1 MYIDARSRR
10 ACGLCVLATCFQPVR
25 DVHTA
30 AHACLS
36 LPLAASPSNGTCRH
50 YTRSLR
56 RYRFPCCG
64 MLFACDERHA
74 EARVPAK
81 VCFVFVSVR
90 VGVRV
95 RLWCVQRVVSWRL
108 VAGLRSS

>member
-1 MYIDARSRR
+1 
-10 ACGLCVLATCFQPVR
+10 
-25 DVHTA
+25 
-30 AHACLS
+30 
-36 LPLAASPSNGTCRH
+36 
-50 YTRSLR
+50 
-56 RYRFPCCG
+56 